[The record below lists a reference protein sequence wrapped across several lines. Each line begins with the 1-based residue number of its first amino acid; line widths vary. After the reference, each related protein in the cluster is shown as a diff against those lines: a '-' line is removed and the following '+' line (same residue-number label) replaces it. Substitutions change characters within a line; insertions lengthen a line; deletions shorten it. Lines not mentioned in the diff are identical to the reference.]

1 MGLVIVVVTSYAL
14 GCFVAAYY
22 LARRLDGRDIRT
34 LGSGN
39 AGATN
44 IGRSHGRAAA
54 VTALVL
60 DAAKAAAA
68 VVLARQI
75 LPNDWSGMLAV
86 VAVIAGHVWPM
97 QLGFRG
103 GKGVAS
109 AIGGFLTADPV
120 ASLFVIGIWLV
131 VFATTRR
138 WALSGLVAIGTAPL
152 VFIAL
157 RRPWVSILFA
167 ALAVIIVFLAHHPR
181 ADARRRAAFA
191 ENQT

>member
-1 MGLVIVVVTSYAL
+1 MAPLYVLVTSYAL
-14 GCFVAAYY
+14 GCVVAAYY
-22 LARRLDGRDIRT
+22 LARLLDGRDIRT

-68 VVLARQI
+68 VVLAHQI
-75 LPNDWSGMLAV
+75 LPNDWSAMLAV
-86 VAVIAGHVWPM
+86 VGVIAGHVWPV

-157 RRPWVSILFA
+157 RRPWPSILFA